1 MKTYTTTLNK
11 LFDIRQLINNNNIMS
26 LAFSGKVALSIARN
40 LKKIDEE
47 LTEYSNER
55 DSLIRK
61 YSEDGTTM
69 DKSNP
74 KWDEFVEEFNS
85 ISSVETSIDINTI
98 TEDDLPENCSPA
110 ECLALEFMIENNI
123 TTEE

>member
-85 ISSVETSIDINTI
+85 ISSVETSMDINTI

-110 ECLALEFMIENNI
+110 ECLALEFMIENASS
-123 TTEE
+123 

>member
-1 MKTYTTTLNK
+1 MKKFNTTLGQLYN
-11 LFDIRQLINNNNIMS
+11 IRQSILNNDIINM
-26 LAFSGKVALSIARN
+26 AFSRKGSLSVARN

-47 LTEYSNER
+47 LTEYSKER
-55 DSLIRK
+55 DELIRK

-98 TEDDLPENCSPA
+98 IESDLPENCSPA
-110 ECLALEFMIENNI
+110 SCLVLEFMIENDI
-123 TTEE
+123 TVEE

>member
-47 LTEYSNER
+47 LIEYSNER

>member
-1 MKTYTTTLNK
+1 MKKFNTTLGELYN
-11 LFDIRQLINNNNIMS
+11 IRQSILNNDIIHM
-26 LAFSGKVALSIARN
+26 AFSRKGGLSVARN

-47 LTEYSNER
+47 LTEYNNER

-61 YSEDGTTM
+61 YSEDGTSM

-74 KWDEFVEEFNS
+74 KWDEFVVEFNS
-85 ISSVETSIDINTI
+85 ISSVETSMDINTI

-123 TTEE
+123 TTED

>member
-1 MKTYTTTLNK
+1 MKKFNTTLGELYN
-11 LFDIRQLINNNNIMS
+11 IRQSILNNDIIHM
-26 LAFSGKVALSIARN
+26 AFSRKGGLSVARN

-47 LTEYSNER
+47 LTEYNNER

-61 YSEDGTTM
+61 YSEDGTSM

-98 TEDDLPENCSPA
+98 VENDLPDNY
-110 ECLALEFMIENNI
+110 LN
-123 TTEE
+123 